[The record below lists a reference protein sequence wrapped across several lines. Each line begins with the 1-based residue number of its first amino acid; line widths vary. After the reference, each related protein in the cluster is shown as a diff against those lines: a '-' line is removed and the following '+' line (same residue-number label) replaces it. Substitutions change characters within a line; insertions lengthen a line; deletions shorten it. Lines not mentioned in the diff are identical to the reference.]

1 VAAAGA
7 SVVNIYSTAILKNP
21 RYGQQSRENT
31 RLGSGV
37 IMDAG
42 GYILTNFHV
51 VQNADLIQVLLQNG
65 QILAAELIGF
75 DLYTDL
81 AVLKVNAE
89 NLPVIPQN
97 KNLSSLSGDIVL
109 AIGNPLNLGQTV
121 TQGIVSATGRT
132 GLSNT
137 SYQKFLQ
144 MDAAINEGNSGGAL
158 INTNGELVGI
168 NSRQFTDK
176 QLNIQGIFFAVPYKL
191 AYKIM
196 LKIIEYGR
204 VTRGWLGVDARNY
217 ENNFKGL
224 VIDKITPNSPALRAG
239 LLAGDIIYQIGDTA
253 INSIVQALDIVAE
266 TKPGKVLVLKVYRK
280 NQRLDINVTIVE
292 FKP

>member
-1 VAAAGA
+1 MKILNALKYIVRSASYGVVFAVVLLLLVPQLRDNHSDALNLLNFSTKPQPPLSYAKAVAAAGA

-176 QLNIQGIFFAVPYKL
+176 QLNIQGIFFAVPYNGHYL
-191 AYKIM
+191 CS
-196 LKIIEYGR
+196 
-204 VTRGWLGVDARNY
+204 
-217 ENNFKGL
+217 L
-224 VIDKITPNSPALRAG
+224 VQHQSKR
-239 LLAGDIIYQIGDTA
+239 
-253 INSIVQALDIVAE
+253 
-266 TKPGKVLVLKVYRK
+266 
-280 NQRLDINVTIVE
+280 
-292 FKP
+292 